1 MTETPHRIFLTGF
14 SFTGKSLVAPLVAR
28 ALGWRAIDLDDLIEA
43 AAGKPV
49 AQIFA
54 DEGESGFRRRESE
67 ALAQVCRERDVVV
80 ATGGGIVLAD
90 ANRRLMGESG
100 IVVCLEARPETVL
113 RRLEQAGVEGSER
126 PLLRGGNPL
135 GRIRHL
141 KTWRQPLYAL
151 ADHTVHTDAFS
162 PQAVADD
169 IVRAWERLSSASL
182 PADRFVRGA
191 VEPPD
196 ASQPDV
202 AAWVAAE
209 SARYPVHAAWGS
221 LPDLGE
227 RMKEAGLSGKAHVV
241 SDSNVWALHGA
252 ALETALR
259 EAGLT
264 CDSCVV
270 PAGEASKGLDTAS
283 MLYDWLA
290 ARRAERGDAVVAF
303 GGGMVGDLAGFVAAT
318 YLRGLPLVQA
328 PTSLLAMVDASVGGK
343 VAVNHREAKN
353 IIGAF
358 YQPRLVF
365 ADVSL
370 LTTLPLRELVSG
382 WAEVIKHALIM
393 DAALL
398 ENLEQDA
405 ERLIALEPEATA
417 HVVRRSMAL
426 KAQVVSEDE
435 RETTGR
441 RTILNY
447 GHTVG
452 HALEAASEYEA
463 LLHGEAVSVGMVA
476 AAEIGRRLGVTP
488 PALAERQ
495 RALLER
501 FGLPV
506 KATGLR
512 ADRVV
517 KAMEL
522 DKKVERASV
531 RWVLL
536 ADAGRPV
543 LRSDV
548 PGSLVREALDAVLQ

>member
-1 MTETPHRIFLTGF
+1 MTETPRRILLTGF

-28 ALGWRAIDLDDLIEA
+28 ALGWRALDLDDLIEA

-90 ANRRLMGESG
+90 ANRRLMGERG
-100 IVVCLEARPETVL
+100 VVVCLEARPETVL
-113 RRLEQAGVEGSER
+113 RRMRQAGVEGSER
-126 PLLRGGNPL
+126 PLLKSANPL
-135 GRIRHL
+135 ARIRHL
-141 KTWRQPLYAL
+141 KALRQTLYAL
-151 ADHTVHTDAFS
+151 ADHTVHTDTLS
-162 PQAVADD
+162 PEAVADE
-169 IVRAWERLSSASL
+169 IVRAWERLSGASL
-182 PADRFVRGA
+182 LPDRFVLPAGE
-191 VEPPD
+191 VSEP
-196 ASQPDV
+196 SQPEI
-202 AAWVAAE
+202 AAWVATE
-209 SARYPVHAAWGS
+209 TARYPVYAAWGS
-221 LPDLGE
+221 LPDLGK
-227 RMKEAGLSGKAHVV
+227 RMKEAGLGGRAHVV

-259 EAGLT
+259 EAKLK

-290 ARRAERGDAVVAF
+290 ARRAERGDAIVAF

-318 YLRGLPLVQA
+318 YLRGVPLVQA
-328 PTSLLAMVDASVGGK
+328 PTSLLAMVDASIGGK

-358 YQPRLVF
+358 HQPRLVF

-370 LTTLPLRELVSG
+370 LTTLPRRELVSG

-398 ENLEQDA
+398 EALERQG
-405 ERLIALEPEATA
+405 ERLLALEPEATA

-506 KATGLR
+506 RASGLR
-512 ADRVV
+512 AERVV
-517 KAMEL
+517 RAMEL
-522 DKKVERASV
+522 DKKVERESV

-536 ADAGRPV
+536 ADVGHPV

-548 PGSLVREALDAVLQ
+548 PASLVAEALDAVLG